1 MTAPAPLSEPAPA
14 AGITGQL
21 AAFSRDIKL
30 SHSVFALPF
39 ALSAAWLVS
48 RAAPVPLLD
57 WLWIA
62 LAMVAAR
69 SSAMGMNRITDRR
82 IDAANPRTADRE
94 LAAGRLTIGWAWALT
109 LGSAGL
115 FVLMAGLLH
124 PTALLLS
131 PAVLLWLWGY
141 SLAKRWTALCHL
153 WLGVALGLSPVCVW
167 IALTGTVAPAAWV
180 MAGVIATWVGGFDI
194 LYALQDEGYDADV
207 GLHSIPAWLGARR
220 ALAVSAGLHL
230 VTAGLLVALPFTLG
244 PAQALGWPYGLGA
257 AAIVGILLWE
267 HRLVKPDDLSQMN
280 KAFFTANSW
289 VSVIFLGSV
298 LAASFVG

>member
-1 MTAPAPLSEPAPA
+1 MTAPAP
-14 AGITGQL
+14 GIQGQL

-39 ALSAAWLVS
+39 ALSAAWLVG
-48 RAAPVPLLD
+48 RTTEVPASA
-57 WLWIA
+57 WAWIVV
-62 LAMVAAR
+62 AMVAAR

-82 IDAANPRTADRE
+82 IDAANPRTAQRE
-94 LAAGRLTIGWAWALT
+94 LASGRLTVGWAWGLT
-109 LGSAGL
+109 LGSAAL
-115 FVLMAGLLH
+115 FVLAAGMLH

-167 IALTGTVAPAAWV
+167 IALTGGVQAPAWV
-180 MAGVIATWVGGFDI
+180 MAGIIATWVGGFDI

-220 ALAVSAGLHL
+220 ALAVSTALHVGTVAL
-230 VTAGLLVALPFTLG
+230 LGLLPFVLPAG
-244 PAQALGWPYGLGA
+244 MALGWPYFGGA
-257 AAIVGILLWE
+257 VAIAGILVWE
-267 HRLVKPDDLSQMN
+267 HRLVKPGDLSQMN

-289 VSVIFLGSV
+289 VSVLFLAAV

>member
-1 MTAPAPLSEPAPA
+1 MTAPAP
-14 AGITGQL
+14 GIGGQL

-30 SHSVFALPF
+30 SHSIFALPF

-48 RAAPVPLLD
+48 RATPVPGLA
-57 WLWIA
+57 WLWIGV
-62 LAMVAAR
+62 AMVAAR

-82 IDAANPRTADRE
+82 IDAANPRTRDRE
-94 LAAGRLTIGWAWALT
+94 LASGRLTVGWAWALT
-109 LGSAGL
+109 LGSAAV
-115 FVLMAGLLH
+115 FVGAAGLLH

-167 IALTGTVAPAAWV
+167 IALTGGVQAPAWV
-180 MAGVIATWVGGFDI
+180 MGGVIATWVGGFDI

-207 GLHSIPAWLGARR
+207 GLHSMPAWLGARR
-220 ALAVSAGLHL
+220 ALAVSTALH
-230 VTAGLLVALPFTLG
+230 VGTVGLLVALPFTL
-244 PAQALGWPYGLGA
+244 PAGMALGWPYAVGV
-257 AAIVGILLWE
+257 AAIAGILGWE
-267 HRLVKPDDLSQMN
+267 HRLVRPGDLSQMN

-289 VSVIFLGSV
+289 VSVIFLAAV
-298 LAASFVG
+298 LVGSFVG